1 MCLICDESPLEIER
15 IKPILRIVED
25 YPVLTKQ
32 QLELAKIMQRTY
44 RATLAQ
50 IIRLMIPPGLRSGS
64 VKEKTVTAV
73 SLLCPEKAD
82 EAAAMMR
89 EGTKKQKIV
98 LFLAEH
104 GECSKSR
111 LEEEIGGVDAPLR
124 QLDAAGIVA
133 ITKQR
138 LARNPYGEMVSP
150 PKKSGCLCI
159 QSRKMRWRL
168 LPLD

>member
-1 MCLICDESPLEIER
+1 MRFAQIITDISYQKIDRPFTYSVPAELSRRLAVGMRVVVPFGKSKSVTGYVLDFCDESPLEIER

-73 SLLCPEKAD
+73 SLLSPEKAD
-82 EAAAMMR
+82 ETAALMR
-89 EGTKKQKIV
+89 AGTKKQK
-98 LFLAEH
+98 LFCFLPSMANAQ
-104 GECSKSR
+104 K
-111 LEEEIGGVDAPLR
+111 
-124 QLDAAGIVA
+124 AG
-133 ITKQR
+133 
-138 LARNPYGEMVSP
+138 L
-150 PKKSGCLCI
+150 KK
-159 QSRKMRWRL
+159 K
-168 LPLD
+168 